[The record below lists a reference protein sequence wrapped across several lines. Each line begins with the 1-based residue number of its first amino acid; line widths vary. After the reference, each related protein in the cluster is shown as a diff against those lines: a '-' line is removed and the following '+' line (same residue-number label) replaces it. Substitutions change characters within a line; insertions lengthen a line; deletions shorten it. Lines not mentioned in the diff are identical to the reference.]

1 MNSFPQRL
9 RDNPP
14 ALTTSLCGVLGIHC
28 NNLRTSIFRFVR
40 KQLPEHPKSCIS
52 SRQGEVVVFE
62 HKVEG
67 EVFDCNETIRLG
79 QCVRGLVPEVQALVL
94 DTLVDLCN
102 QIRGFAS
109 SVTALLSSGKAALG
123 FFETVEFGA

>member
-1 MNSFPQRL
+1 M
-9 RDNPP
+9 
-14 ALTTSLCGVLGIHC
+14 
-28 NNLRTSIFRFVR
+28 
-40 KQLPEHPKSCIS
+40 
-52 SRQGEVVVFE
+52 VVFE

-102 QIRGFAS
+102 QIRGFAA